1 MPLLKVVTN
10 VSKDK
15 VTKQVFDKLT
25 DIIATELD
33 KPRQY
38 VLINIQPVSSWI
50 ISFVNFKADF
60 SWFDSDWR

>member
-1 MPLLKVVTN
+1 MPFLQIATN

-15 VTKQVFDKLT
+15 VTKEALDHLT

-38 VLINIQPVSSWI
+38 VVVNIIPVSH
-50 ISFVNFKADF
+50 
-60 SWFDSDWR
+60 FDAFLKEASIFT